1 MLNGV
6 SGLLPLGRAF
16 AGRTKGTAA
25 RGTPAAGAAPAAAV
39 STVMPRRDRKSR
51 RLTSCVMCGPSSLG
65 VCSNDVAARG
75 SCSAI
80 LPQQPAPAQ
89 EVPGTSRL
97 LYNWRGRTMH
107 GLRRVL
113 AGLGRALHARR
124 GTFVGVAAA
133 VFALD
138 ILIPPLVLSVARAR
152 VDYFTFNPWLP
163 SLPGYLRTGP
173 GTLGERL
180 DRAVNLALF
189 WFSADGIFGVD
200 WGFAVTTVDLA
211 RFALMAVLVGP
222 HFPPLRDPPAPP
234 PPPPPP

>member
-1 MLNGV
+1 
-6 SGLLPLGRAF
+6 
-16 AGRTKGTAA
+16 
-25 RGTPAAGAAPAAAV
+25 
-39 STVMPRRDRKSR
+39 
-51 RLTSCVMCGPSSLG
+51 
-65 VCSNDVAARG
+65 
-75 SCSAI
+75 
-80 LPQQPAPAQ
+80 
-89 EVPGTSRL
+89 
-97 LYNWRGRTMH
+97 MH

-163 SLPGYLRTGP
+163 SLPGYLRSGP

-189 WFSADGIFGVD
+189 WFSADGIFGID

-211 RFALMAVLVGP
+211 RFTLMAVLVGAY
-222 HFPPLRDPPAPP
+222 FALWREGRDRAGLAGRGLRAAQQGGLLGAVGSVFGLASGGCTVMGCGAPVIP
-234 PPPPPP
+234 VVGLAFVGLTSTTLAWLAHASTIATGAVIVGMTAGVLVLAWRAGATAP